1 MWQRQWEQVIPFFAY
16 PPQVRKIVYTTNAI
30 ESLHMQLRK
39 IVKNRGHF
47 PSDDAASKLLFLAL
61 RNIEKDWK
69 MPSVTWKQAA
79 NQFAILF
86 GERFT
91 NALN

>member
-1 MWQRQWEQVIPFFAY
+1 MTAVMLSSS
-16 PPQVRKIVYTTNAI
+16 AI
-30 ESLHMQLRK
+30 
-39 IVKNRGHF
+39 
-47 PSDDAASKLLFLAL
+47 LAL

-69 MPSVTWKQAA
+69 MPPITWKQAA

-91 NALN
+91 NAMN